1 MKSNPFLRKAMNK
14 VKTEKRPNFL
24 SRLAN
29 KEVSVDLSLNQDGS
43 DIRTIQKKRPLT
55 FIALGILGIV
65 VLGVSIALLNWGAR
79 LKVNFIAFF
88 QAIGNL
94 FVPNPYR
101 TGDIGGW
108 WQYAWMQFSTN
119 FMQLFYICFL
129 GTAIGSVLS
138 VPIYYLCAR
147 NTNRIVW
154 LRTVT
159 RVIFDI
165 IRTLPIFLICF
176 FFSQIF
182 SIGNTINGVLTMAVF
197 TISVKYL
204 MMYQYVETLE
214 MSPFEAIR
222 AAGGRNAQC
231 ILHAM
236 HPEAKPMW
244 ISYFIYCLEINIR
257 ASVILSY
264 VGFGGYIKVL
274 QNNIENNYYDYVGA
288 MLLPL
293 ILFVM
298 ILQFVSNLL
307 MRRSRA

>member
-1 MKSNPFLRKAMNK
+1 MNK
-14 VKTEKRPNFL
+14 AE
-24 SRLAN
+24 SSEN
-29 KEVSVDLSLNQDGS
+29 KGFFYKWVHREVQVDLSDAQDGS
-43 DIRTIQKKRPLT
+43 DMRTITKKRPVLL
-55 FIALGILGIV
+55 ISLGTLGIV
-65 VLGVSIALLNWGAR
+65 VLIASIALLNWGAR
-79 LKVNFIAFF
+79 LNINFPAFG
-88 QAIGNL
+88 QAIANL
-94 FVPNPYR
+94 FIPNPYR
-101 TGDIGGW
+101 TGDIAGW
-108 WQYAWMQFSTN
+108 WAYAWQQFSTS
-119 FMQLFYICFL
+119 FLQLFYICFL

-147 NTNRIVW
+147 NTNRVKW
-154 LRTVT
+154 LRTGV

-204 MMYQYVETLE
+204 MMYQYVETIE

-222 AAGGRNAQC
+222 AAGGRNGQC
-231 ILHAM
+231 IMTAI
-236 HPEAKPMW
+236 HPYAKPMW

-264 VGFGGYIKVL
+264 VGFGGYIKIL

-298 ILQFVSNLL
+298 ILQFVSNFL
-307 MRRSRA
+307 MRRGHK